1 MLSVRSGLASGSVG
15 RHTWTQLRPG
25 GHVLR
30 RLRLVVPALLLTIS
44 ACTHAT
50 GSERAAPAPGS
61 VEVTVTN
68 QNALPMEV
76 YASGSGISHRIGT
89 VHPGMDGHFVIPQT
103 LVGNGSVQ
111 FEARPSGG
119 GQPFRSGEILLAPGT
134 LVQFQI
140 APQLFNS
147 TVTRRP

>member
-1 MLSVRSGLASGSVG
+1 
-15 RHTWTQLRPG
+15 
-25 GHVLR
+25 VLR
-30 RLRLVVPALLLTIS
+30 ELRLVVPALLLTVS
-44 ACTHAT
+44 ACAHSGGGET
-50 GSERAAPAPGS
+50 APAAGS
-61 VEVTVTN
+61 VEVSVTN
-68 QNALPMEV
+68 QNALPMEI
-76 YASGSGISHRIGT
+76 YATGSGINHRMGT
-89 VHPGMDGHFVIPQT
+89 VHPGMNGHFVIPQT

-119 GQPFRSGEILLAPGT
+119 GQPFRSGELLLAPGS